1 MRQVKLDSDHSDHLW
16 CIKNQRALNEAT
28 KWYRWKM
35 YHFKSASVWSR
46 FKRSYA
52 YLCITGYCAAALT
65 PYLFSMGRL
74 YSSQSYALT
83 WGGDGASPQVT
94 ALCFGIFGTRV
105 PFFWFWLP
113 GEGGEYIKVIA
124 DVWLTYLKFSTV
136 HCSCWPYLR
145 CCCYLCLSC
154 CVSLLCCD
162 HGSGCR
168 G

>member
-1 MRQVKLDSDHSDHLW
+1 MRPRS
-16 CIKNQRALNEAT
+16 CTEAE
-28 KWYRWKM
+28 RM
-35 YHFKSASVWSR
+35 LHHFKRLYSDWGTTNKTKKLQFGADLRGAIHICES
-46 FKRSYA
+46 
-52 YLCITGYCAAALT
+52 LCTVQKPNPLT

-74 YSSQSYALT
+74 YSSQSYALA

-113 GEGGEYIKVIA
+113 GKGGEHIKVIT
-124 DVWLTYLKFSTV
+124 DVWLAYLKFSTV

-162 HGSGCR
+162 RGSGCR

>member
-1 MRQVKLDSDHSDHLW
+1 MRPQSGTDGRC
-16 CIKNQRALNEAT
+16 CIILNLLQFGADL
-28 KWYRWKM
+28 RGAM
-35 YHFKSASVWSR
+35 PICASLGTVQQPNP
-46 FKRSYA
+46 
-52 YLCITGYCAAALT
+52 LT

-124 DVWLTYLKFSTV
+124 DVWLTYLKFSMV